1 MVNAIQEALRGLCE
15 HADVRG
21 AAVVT
26 PDGLVAASEMV
37 EELAA
42 DVVAGLASY
51 LMITADRSLGEGC
64 YGPCERLT
72 IDAEHG
78 KVVLVALEDSYLV
91 VLLDAFSP
99 GHGAGGAVDAVA
111 TRLRGAARL
120 S

>member
-1 MVNAIQEALRGLCE
+1 MVNTIQEALRGLCD

-26 PDGLVAASEMV
+26 LDGLVAASEMV

-51 LMITADRSLGEGC
+51 LMVTADRSLGEGC

-72 IDAEHG
+72 VDAEHG

-91 VLLDAFSP
+91 VLLDASSS
-99 GHGAGGAVDAVA
+99 GHSCDGAIEAVA